1 MTESWPEFLESAGAV
16 LHDGV
21 ADHFGDAAGESKVA
35 AGGEVVADL
44 STFGLISVVGSA
56 AASFLQGQVT
66 SDTREVSHERSQLSA
81 VCNPKGRMLASFRI
95 VRRDDAYYLVIP
107 RTMLANLLK
116 RLRLF
121 VLRAD
126 AQLDDATDELVLIGL
141 QGSATVQK
149 AKQLLG
155 ELPTTVDQVVQVR
168 EISVVRL
175 AGLPERLMVIAPRAE
190 ARTLWNALAEV
201 ATPVS
206 GRAWALTDILAGVPT
221 IQPETAEA
229 FLPQMV
235 NYQAVGGVSF
245 TKGCYTG
252 QEVVAR
258 TQYLG
263 KLKRRMYR
271 ARVHSDDAPNAGD
284 ELFAP
289 NCESGQGAG
298 RVVSA
303 QPHPDGGFELLAVI
317 QIESA
322 EKDAVHLKDA
332 DGPTLQLEPM
342 PYSLEA

>member
-1 MTESWPEFLESAGAV
+1 MTESWPEFLEKEGAV
-16 LHDGV
+16 LNDGV
-21 ADHFGDAAGESKVA
+21 AAHFGNAARESKVA
-35 AGGEVVADL
+35 AGGEILADL
-44 STFGLISVVGSA
+44 STLGLISVRGSA

-66 SDTREVSHERSQLSA
+66 SDTREISHERSQLSA
-81 VCNPKGRMLASFRI
+81 VCNPKGRMLANFRI
-95 VRRDDAYYLVIP
+95 VRRDEAHYLVIP
-107 RTMLANLLK
+107 RTMLGTVLK

-126 AQLDDATDELVLIGL
+126 AKLDDATDELVLIGL
-141 QGSATVQK
+141 QGSVTAQK
-149 AKQLLG
+149 AQELLG
-155 ELPTTVDQVVQVR
+155 ELPTTVDQVAQVR
-168 EISVVRL
+168 RVSVVRL
-175 AGLPERLMVIAPRAE
+175 GGVPDRLMVMAPPAE

-206 GRAWALTDILAGVPT
+206 GQAWALTDILAGVPT
-221 IQPETAEA
+221 IQPQTAEA

-235 NYQAVGGVSF
+235 NFQAVGGVSF

-271 ARVHSDDAPNAGD
+271 ARVHSDDAPNPGD

-298 RVVSA
+298 RVVSEH
-303 QPHPDGGFELLAVI
+303 PHPEGGFELLAVI
-317 QIESA
+317 QIDSA
-322 EKDAVHLKDA
+322 EKDTVHLKDA
-332 DGPTLQLEPM
+332 DGPALELEPL